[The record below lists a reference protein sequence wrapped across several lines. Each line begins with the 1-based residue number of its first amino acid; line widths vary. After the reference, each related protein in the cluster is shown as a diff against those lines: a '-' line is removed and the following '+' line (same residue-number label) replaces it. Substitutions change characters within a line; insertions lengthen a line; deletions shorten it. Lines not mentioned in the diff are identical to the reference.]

1 MRLKLDKDPLAVEQ
15 NNYSTKG
22 TNAYII
28 YDLHSWSRNPTN
40 NYKFKN
46 WLFDT
51 TIVV

>member
-15 NNYSTKG
+15 NNYSTIG

-46 WLFDT
+46 
-51 TIVV
+51 